1 MVLIAQP
8 QQSTWTQDPSWTSE
22 QLRSTRFSSR
32 VPGVLQSNP
41 SWQSESLINPL
52 QLLTLCQVFNIFK
65 YFNNGCVFKTSIMIT
80 FPFPESLCS
89 LNLAKELLLFV
100 AAFVPLKRCS
110 LLWRRH
116 HCRWMSANVD
126 LYLAPRSLI
135 QLGKGNPC
143 FWLSSRNRTFYS
155 IWMQYIYIYM
165 YKCFYFI
172 FGYTSLR
179 FQLIS
184 KVNPWLLK
192 TTLRIK
198 MNNIEHIIKTFS

>member
-41 SWQSESLINPL
+41 SWQSESLINPS

-65 YFNNGCVFKTSIMIT
+65 YFNNGCVFKTSIIIT

-126 LYLAPRSLI
+126 LYLAHTVI
-135 QLGKGNPC
+135 NPVRQRKSV
-143 FWLSSRNRTFYS
+143 FLVIFEEPYILQHLNA
-155 IWMQYIYIYM
+155 IYIYM

-179 FQLIS
+179 FQLIP